1 MERFESMR
9 KNNSVW
15 DNIPRGW
22 YIRGGMIVPKPN
34 HKKFVKL

>member
-1 MERFESMR
+1 MR

-15 DNIPRGW
+15 DNIPYGW
-22 YIRGGMIVPKPN
+22 YITGGMTLPPPN